1 MKNLFVIVLL
11 FSFLACNKANNQGS
25 EQTSESMSDTTK
37 KPTKT
42 GVVIA
47 GEADAENY
55 VCIPYQKVG
64 KILPTHTYKDLQK
77 IFGVE
82 NVNEDTLFIDG
93 EISGYATTVKVTPR
107 TEVQI
112 YWKEGKPPYN
122 TIEMVRIR
130 GLQSYFKTPQGLKL
144 GTTVAEMVAMN
155 NNKDFQFAGFG
166 WDGSGSCCKGLAPEI
181 FDGIRL
187 SLSLPTDDYGDFS
200 AKEQEQILTDKLISS
215 NLPIWQKK
223 MPTVVEMYIQLNK

>member
-11 FSFLACNKANNQGS
+11 FSILSCNKSNSSNS
-25 EQTSESMSDTTK
+25 EQNSESMSDTTK
-37 KPTKT
+37 TKIGANAIP
-42 GVVIA
+42 GV
-47 GEADAENY
+47 ADAENY

-93 EISGYATTVKVTPR
+93 EIGGYTTTVKVTPR

-112 YWKEGKPPYN
+112 YWKEGKAPYN

-144 GTTVAEMVAMN
+144 GTTVTEIVAMN

-187 SLSLPTDDYGDFS
+187 TLSLPTDNYGDFS